1 MRSSQGSEEGSEP
14 DPRFTLANERTL
26 LAWNRTALAVIAG
39 GLAVAQFLR
48 VGRAGARLA
57 VALGMA
63 LILVGAFLSAAS
75 YRNWQRVELALRLG
89 QPLPTSALPRILV
102 YAVAFVA
109 AGAIALAALLLT
121 S

>member
-1 MRSSQGSEEGSEP
+1 MPTDQGSDP

-48 VGRAGARLA
+48 LGHVGARLA
-57 VALGMA
+57 VGLGMA
-63 LILVGAFLSAAS
+63 LIVLGASLSVSS
-75 YRNWQRVELALRLG
+75 YRHWQRNERALRLG
-89 QPLPTSALPRILV
+89 QPLPASSLPRILV
-102 YAVAFVA
+102 YAIALVA